1 MVKLLKKLTSL
12 VSASTLLLGLLA
24 AVPLS
29 FSLQTV
35 SASAAT
41 ADACD
46 GTSTQNNIKIT
57 AVHGKVF
64 YIDTGQNQSIDASY
78 VGYKVTTTAAKS
90 NVWVRLDSFSGGV
103 VTLANPIDADLP
115 IGDMTN
121 SDNQMAYFL
130 LKANKSTALAQTHVV
145 RVFIGRPDLP
155 GSTEAYSCTFK
166 FIKVAET
173 IKAAANKVNSITPS
187 TTTLVLGSTMTVDVR
202 GYTGVIGQGSPID
215 GSIMWISPAARST
228 WPSSALRLESVTL
241 AFYINKQYKSAVN
254 NGSFTDLLYIKTL
267 SDNTTSLQSKKYYYK
282 AVYTFKILGK
292 TPTAAAVSPVAQIS
306 SGTQIKHTDMAATPS
321 VNINTDTTKIDAS
334 LTKTAST
341 TATYSGNKMTIT
353 YTITL
358 KNRAQS
364 AVTFDQVIDQADPNL
379 TFTDTATVGGANITA
394 PTQDVLG
401 NWVFSTPITLAAA
414 AVNAE
419 TSVNLVYKMIQR
431 NTCTTG
437 TPFTYSNSATAKI
450 GSVTLGATTNTI
462 SGVHSSGTC
471 NSPTIIVDPTSDPLP
486 AEVSTEPATIITA
499 TGAQLNAMIDPNG
512 TSGLS
517 VVFELATN
525 PSLTSPTT
533 ISLSNTDASVNSYAV
548 SSSAG
553 TLTAATTYYF
563 RIKVG
568 TGTSAVYGAIL
579 SFTTREASANP
590 VAVTTGATNISGS
603 TTYSVDL
610 NGTVDA
616 NNIAGGAGAR
626 FEYGTNS
633 DANCPVGGPASITT
647 VTATADGS
655 TLNLT
660 SSSPTDV
667 LQTVSGLAATTFY
680 CYRIVATYSTT
691 QTAEGAW
698 VAFKTSSMSSQTIT
712 YNLPTFPSPNTTQMS
727 ISSTQSSSATTTS
740 SLAITYTSNTPDVCT
755 VNSSTGL
762 ITSTSLGGTCSITA
776 SQGGN
781 TSYYPAIPVTI
792 SFRVIPQVILTY
804 DANGAT
810 SGSVPSPSTVTAG
823 NSVTVET
830 NSGTP
835 ALAKTNFSFSGW
847 NTSPL
852 GIGTD
857 YVNPNTITLNSNI
870 TLYAK
875 WTATITYNGN
885 TNDSGTAPSA
895 QTDIAGP
902 ISLRLNTGS
911 LAKSLY
917 TLVGWNTLA
926 NGAGDSYA
934 LGATYDLAGDVT
946 LYAQWV
952 PDGQW
957 LITYHGLGATS
968 GVPAAA
974 TVTKTQSYTVSAD
987 TPVRS
992 GWTFTGWNTASDYSG
1007 TSYNSNAS
1015 FTPSANVNLYAKWQ
1029 ASVVY
1034 NINTGTGTT
1043 PSTQTQLDGA
1053 SFTTPTTSGFSKT
1066 YYNFAGWNTAANGS
1080 GDSFL
1085 GGTSYKFS
1093 SPMTLYAQWSPIP
1106 LTITFDD
1113 NLTGGSHA
1121 ADYTQTIP
1129 SDTDTELQGVSFT
1142 PSSKVFKG
1150 WATSSGGAVVYLD
1163 KATVNFTTNKTLY
1176 AVWLT
1181 EYTITYAVNNDTY
1194 GYINGENPQVLGSG
1208 QTGTQVEAIANSG
1221 YYFSSWNA
1229 GSAVNTATRTDTATA
1244 TVTYTATFAAKTN
1257 PYLAWDTP
1265 TAITYGTALSGTQ
1278 LNATVKTSSGGSTLT
1293 STCTYSPASGA
1304 ILAAGSQTL
1313 SVTCVPENSQYNSIS
1328 GTVTL
1333 VVNSLPITV
1342 TAAAKSKEFNAS
1354 DPALTYSYTPSLIG
1368 SDAFSGTLTRTSGE
1382 NVGTYAINQGSLAL
1396 SANYTITYVSANL
1409 TISTRAIT
1417 VTAAAKTKIYGASDP
1432 ELTYS
1437 VTSGTVKTGDTFSG
1451 ALARASG
1458 TSVGSYAINQGTLT
1472 LGSNYAITFVSA
1484 NLSITAK
1491 PVTVTADNLTK
1502 NTAAADPTFTYTITS
1517 GGPLIEGDSF
1527 SGSLTRV
1534 TPETSTAGTYTIL
1547 QGTLTL
1553 SANYTL
1559 TFVTGT
1565 LTVSSKT
1572 VPYINWSNPSSI
1584 VYGTALS
1591 GTQLNATFLVSSGG
1605 APVDGVCTYT
1615 PAAGTVLDA
1624 GTTTLS
1630 VTCVPTDGTTYE
1642 TVTKTVS
1649 IVVTPKPLTV
1659 TVTAANKAYDTSAT
1673 ATVTPG
1679 ELVGV
1684 VNAGEVSLTSGKIT
1698 GVFDNATSGNG
1709 KTVTL
1714 TVAADPLG
1722 GTKAANYT
1730 LTTPANP
1737 TANITKVT
1745 VNVTAQGQSVVAG
1758 ANLSTLTYSVAS
1770 LVGSESGDPFTGI
1783 TCSTNYLTTD
1793 SAGTS
1798 RSITCTGGT
1807 ATNYI
1812 PNHIAGSVTIT
1823 SAPAVTYTITY
1834 VNNSGSGSVPTE
1846 SDKAAGATF
1855 AVGSGST
1862 LTNTGYSFSG
1872 WNDGTNTYLA
1882 TATYTMPSANVTFT
1896 AQWTAAATYTITYST
1911 SGSQSGSAPSPT
1923 TGSGSVTL
1931 RTNTGSLAKSGYVL
1945 SSWNTAAN
1953 CAGTAYSVGGAYNL
1967 TASVTLYPCFVVY
1980 VEPEPTPEPTPKST
1994 NNAGG
1999 NSKTKPVV
2007 VWKNP
2012 NAIKTTTALSTTQL
2026 NAVATVA
2033 TAVTPVITN
2042 PTTPEKLP
2050 TTAPVIAGTYVYT
2063 PVLPTVVTAGV
2074 KQVTTITSAANALT
2088 GTTKTVETTTEPSK
2102 PNNTTSTTNVEEKP
2116 VLGQGTTLAPGL
2128 QKMKVVFVPT
2138 DTTSY
2143 EPVET
2148 EVEILVQAE
2157 TKVEWVE
2164 PAPIKKN
2171 TPIGQGQLNALGT
2184 APGLS
2189 NNVPGTYKYDI
2200 QEGTTLPPGKYP
2212 VKVIFT
2218 PTDPNYL
2225 PSETTTTITVIA
2237 DINPLATPII
2247 TPSNTPAGK
2256 PITNTTA
2263 AANAKVVTFG
2273 KGLASATTD
2282 GTQVNVIPVASFSGK
2297 TTVLVSVSDEGET
2310 KEVEVPVTVLP
2321 LPATGPVVVPK
2332 SKTQTT
2338 INWKAS
2344 PNAIEYEVTLAGK
2357 SICITSATS
2366 CSTNSLIGPKAE
2378 VTVITKGNDETVSS
2392 EVSPAKYVAPKK
2404 PVTALVIFF
2413 DTNKFNLD
2421 AKDKADIR
2429 AVAKVIIEQ
2438 GFKNIVVNGHT
2449 DIRGGVDNQTLSKN
2463 RSNATF
2469 DFLKSLVPGLN
2480 VKIEAFASTKPAV
2493 KGTSEAALASNRR
2506 AEVGVY

>member
-1 MVKLLKKLTSL
+1 MLLRKLLSLTS
-12 VSASTLLLGLLA
+12 ASSLLFGLLA

-29 FSLQTV
+29 LTLPSI

-41 ADACD
+41 ANACD
-46 GTSTQNNIKIT
+46 GTSIQNTTKIT

-64 YIDTGQNQSIDASY
+64 YIDTGQNQFIDASY

-103 VTLANPIDADLP
+103 VSLANPIDADLP
-115 IGDMTN
+115 IGDMTS

-130 LKANKSTALAQTHVV
+130 LKANKSTTLAQTHVV
-145 RVFIGRPDLP
+145 RVFTGRPDLP
-155 GSTEAYSCTFK
+155 ESTEIYSCTFK

-241 AFYINKQYKSAVN
+241 DFYTNKQYKSAVN

-267 SDNTTSLQSKKYYYK
+267 NDNSTSIQSKKYYYK

-341 TATYSGNKMTIT
+341 TATYSSNKMTLT

-358 KNRAQS
+358 RNRAQS
-364 AVTFDQVIDQADPNL
+364 AVTFDQVIDQADPQL
-379 TFTDTATVGGANITA
+379 TFTGTATLGGANITA

-431 NTCTTG
+431 DTCTTG

-450 GSVTLGATTNTI
+450 GSVTLGATTNSI

-486 AEVSTEPATIITA
+486 AEVSTEPASSITT

-563 RIKVG
+563 RVKLG

-579 SFTTREASANP
+579 SFTTREAAANP

-616 NNIAGGAGAR
+616 NSIAGGAGAR
-626 FEYGTNS
+626 FEYGTNT
-633 DANCPVGGPASITT
+633 DANCPVGGPTSVSS
-647 VTATADGS
+647 VTATADGA

-680 CYRIVATYSTT
+680 CYRIVATYSTS
-691 QTAEGAW
+691 QTAAGAW

-712 YNLPTFPSPNTTQMS
+712 YNVPTFPSPNTTQMS
-727 ISSTQSSSATTTS
+727 ISSTQSSTATTTS
-740 SLAITYTSNTPDVCT
+740 PLAITYTSNTPDVCT
-755 VNSSTGL
+755 VNSSTGF

-776 SQGGN
+776 SQDGN

-792 SFRVIPQVILTY
+792 SFQVIPQVILTY

-810 SGSVPSPSTVTAG
+810 SGSVPSAGTATAG
-823 NSVTVET
+823 TAITVST
-830 NSGTP
+830 NSGT
-835 ALAKTNFSFSGW
+835 LAKTNFSFSGW
-847 NTSPL
+847 NTSPI

-857 YVNPNTITLNSNI
+857 YANPGTITLNSNL

-875 WTATITYNGN
+875 WTATITYSGN
-885 TNDSGTAPSA
+885 TNDSGTAPAS
-895 QTDIAGP
+895 QTAIAGP

-926 NGAGDSYA
+926 NGTGDSYA

-952 PDGQW
+952 ENGKW
-957 LITYHGLGATS
+957 LITYHGSGATS
-968 GVPAAA
+968 GVPAAT
-974 TVTKTQSYTVSAD
+974 TVIQGQSYTVSSS

-1015 FTPSANVNLYAKWQ
+1015 FTPGANVNLYAKWQ
-1029 ASVVY
+1029 ASVAY
-1034 NINTGTGTT
+1034 DINTGAGTT
-1043 PSTQTQLDGA
+1043 PTTQTQLDGA

-1093 SPMTLYAQWSPIP
+1093 SPMTLYAQWTPVPI
-1106 LTITFDD
+1106 TITFD
-1113 NLTGGSHA
+1113 NNTSPGA
-1121 ADYTQTIP
+1121 TTTQVIP
-1129 SDTDTELQGVSFT
+1129 SVTDTALAPVSFT
-1142 PSSKVFKG
+1142 KSNSVFAG
-1150 WATSSGGAVVYLD
+1150 WATTSSGS
-1163 KATVNFTTNKTLY
+1163 ATYSDREVVNFNSSRTLY
-1176 AVWLT
+1176 AKWIT
-1181 EYTITYAVNNDTY
+1181 EYTITYAVNNAAY
-1194 GYINGENPQVLGSG
+1194 GYINGENEQVLGSG

-1244 TVTYTATFAAKTN
+1244 DVTYTATFAAKTN

-1265 TAITYGTALSGTQ
+1265 TAINYGTALSGTQ
-1278 LNATVKTSSGGSTLT
+1278 LNASIKTSSGGSTLT
-1293 STCTYSPASGA
+1293 STCTYSPASGV
-1304 ILAAGSQTL
+1304 ILAAGNQTL
-1313 SVTCVPENSQYNSIS
+1313 SVTCVPESNQYNSIS

-1333 VVNSLPITV
+1333 VVNRLPLTV
-1342 TAAAKSKEFNAS
+1342 TADAKSKDFNAS
-1354 DPALTYSYTPSLIG
+1354 DPAFTYTYSPSLIG
-1368 SDAFSGTLTRTSGE
+1368 SDSFSGSLTRTSGE
-1382 NVGTYAINQGSLAL
+1382 NVGTYAINQGSVAL
-1396 SANYTITYVSANL
+1396 SANYIITYVSANL
-1409 TISTRAIT
+1409 TINTRAIT

-1437 VTSGTVKTGDTFSG
+1437 VTSGTVKSGDTFTG
-1451 ALARASG
+1451 ALARAAG
-1458 TSVGSYAINQGTLT
+1458 TAVGTYAINQGTLT

-1502 NTAAADPTFTYTITS
+1502 NTAATDPTFTYTVTS

-1534 TPETSTAGTYTIL
+1534 TPETSAAGNYTIL
-1547 QGTLTL
+1547 QGTLAL

-1572 VPYINWSNPSSI
+1572 VPYINWSNPANI
-1584 VYGTALS
+1584 VYGTTLS

-1605 APVDGVCTYT
+1605 SAVAGVCTYT
-1615 PAAGTVLDA
+1615 PASATLLDA

-1630 VTCVPTDGTTYE
+1630 VTCVPTDTTTYE

-1659 TVTAANKAYDTSAT
+1659 TVTAANKAYDTFAT

-1698 GVFDNATSGNG
+1698 GVFGNATSGDG

-1714 TVAADPLG
+1714 SVAADPLG

-1730 LTTPANP
+1730 LTTPTNP
-1737 TANITKVT
+1737 IANITKVT

-1758 ANLSTLTYSVAS
+1758 ENLATLAYSVAT

-1807 ATNYI
+1807 ANNYL

-1823 SAPAVTYTITY
+1823 SAPVTTYTITY

-1846 SDKAAGATF
+1846 TDKAAAATF
-1855 AVGSGST
+1855 AVGSGSS
-1862 LTNTGYSFSG
+1862 LTNAGYSFSG
-1872 WNDGTNTYLA
+1872 WNDGSNTYLA
-1882 TATYTMPSANVTFT
+1882 TATYTMPAANVTFT
-1896 AQWTAAATYTITYST
+1896 AQWTVAATYTITYST

-1945 SSWNTAAN
+1945 SSWNTSAN

-1967 TASVTLYPCFVVY
+1967 SASVTLYPCFVVY
-1980 VEPEPTPEPTPKST
+1980 VEPEPTPKATS
-1994 NNAGG
+1994 NAGG
-1999 NSKTKPVV
+1999 NVKIKPVV

-2012 NAIKTTTALSTTQL
+2012 NAIKTTTTLSTTQL
-2026 NAVATVA
+2026 NAVATVSS
-2033 TAVTPVITN
+2033 AVTPVISN

-2063 PVLPTVVTAGV
+2063 PILPTVVTAGV
-2074 KQVTTITSAANALT
+2074 KQVTTITTAANALT

-2102 PNNTTSTTNVEEKP
+2102 PSNTTSTTNVEEKP

-2171 TPIGQGQLNALGT
+2171 TPVGPAQFNATGS
-2184 APGLS
+2184 APGLT

-2200 QEGTTLPPGKYP
+2200 PEGTTLAPGKYP

-2357 SICITSATS
+2357 SICITSANS

-2392 EVSPAKYVAPKK
+2392 EVSPAKYTAPKK

-2449 DIRGGVDNQTLSKN
+2449 DIRGGVNNQTLSMN

-2493 KGTSEAALASNRR
+2493 KGTSAAALASNRR